1 MLRLPTVQEVMVRK
15 VTAGAP
21 LRATLTYIGPADG
34 GWSPGLSF
42 HFEYI
47 LRHRDA
53 ESEGRFLLV
62 VFNPMYREAKASW
75 VCGA

>member
-21 LRATLTYIGPADG
+21 LRATLTYIGPR
-34 GWSPGLSF
+34 WPVTRPFL